1 MKLIEI
7 PKTRQATGYTCGV
20 AAVQSVLC
28 YNGVDRR
35 QDELE
40 KELKS
45 GPEHGTNNREMIR
58 VLNDCGLK
66 NEMRHN
72 MEIDDIIK
80 TVDGG
85 GVVICLIQAWHG
97 EKNHDYADEWEDGH
111 YVVAVGYDD
120 ERIYFMDPSTID
132 NYTYIEKDELLKRWH
147 DYDEDQR
154 YYNAG
159 IVIENTPKYNSRA
172 FLKMW

>member
-20 AAVQSVLC
+20 AAVQSVLY
-28 YNGVDRR
+28 YNGIARR

-40 KELKS
+40 AQLGS
-45 GPEHGTNNREMIR
+45 GPQHGTNNKNMIQ
-58 VLNDCGLK
+58 VLEEYGIKTTMC
-66 NEMRHN
+66 HN
-72 MEIDDIIK
+72 MSIDDIVEIIER
-80 TVDGG
+80 G
-85 GVVICLIQAWHG
+85 GVVICLMQAWHG
-97 EKNHDYADEWEDGH
+97 DEYHDYTEEWEDGH
-111 YVVAVGYDD
+111 YVVATGYDD
-120 ERIYFMDPSTID
+120 ERLYFMDPSTID
-132 NYTYIEKDELLKRWH
+132 NYTYIEKEEFLTRWH

-159 IVIENTPKYNSRA
+159 IVIENDPKYDSKA